1 MISVASLSVQA
12 VGSAEFVNF
21 LPPEGFLNNFQVA
34 SEEEMESA
42 GINGK
47 RWRLRSLQFEPFTVE
62 TCAAAGDHAQAV
74 NLKRLYGLMR
84 GELAT
89 LLLTSAGRTYIG
101 RDVKIRSVIATPIN
115 GELAMSDRTITAAHL
130 VATWSLVFTREG
142 DT

>member
-12 VGSAEFVNF
+12 IGSADFTNF

-34 SEEEMESA
+34 SEEEMEVA
-42 GINGK
+42 GVNGK

-62 TCAAAGDHAQAV
+62 TCAAAADFTQAV

-89 LLLTSAGRTYIG
+89 LILVSGGRSYLG
-101 RDVKIRSVIATPIN
+101 RDVKIKSVIAVPVN
-115 GELAMSDRTITAAHL
+115 GELAMSDRSITAAHC
-130 VATWSLVFTREG
+130 VATWSLEFTREG
-142 DT
+142 DD